1 MTAAAI
7 TRPLCTDQ
15 ASASTADPL
24 VFFLHVIAPDG
35 RDIMPGPFA
44 AGYTNQ
50 DQATAEAKAAL
61 SGTGYQP
68 RSILF
73 NVAVPVD
80 ELPGELLPWNEGE
93 GLRLFGIEQ
102 GGQP

>member
-1 MTAAAI
+1 MTAIAV

-15 ASASTADPL
+15 ASTGAPL
-24 VFFLHVIAPDG
+24 VFFLHVTAPDG

-44 AGYTNQ
+44 ACCANK
-50 DQATAEAKAAL
+50 DKATAEARTAL
-61 SGTGYQP
+61 TGTGYQP

-73 NVAVPVD
+73 NVVVPVD
-80 ELPGELLPWNEGE
+80 DLPGQLLPWNEGE

-102 GGQP
+102 GRQS